1 MRYSED
7 KKLDY
12 LINLALLDCGD
23 KDYEMFMSIDE
34 TKVVVDENLNKKVFR
49 LIRRKE
55 REQKA
60 IKVRRVAV
68 MAAIITM
75 LIMSVC
81 FVTIMAIE
89 PIRNAIWNTIIE
101 WHDDYISV
109 KYEPE
114 TEQNQA
120 TEPEEQPSTEKPTDE
135 IIIIPPTT
143 IEEVRKP
150 TYTIEGAQEISFSNS
165 TMAVSEYYVGEDLA
179 YMFTQYLLKE
189 SEKYFDSESAQVTSI
204 DVNGHTGTLLTYS
217 EKTEMSLIWNDGE
230 YVYVLLSYA
239 LGREEIIN
247 IAKSVP

>member
-7 KKLDY
+7 KKFDY

-34 TKVVVDENLNKKVFR
+34 TSVVVDENLNKKVFR

-68 MAAIITM
+68 MVAIITM

-150 TYTIEGAQEISFSNS
+150 TYTIEGAQEVSFSNS
-165 TMAVSEYYVGEDLA
+165 TVAVSEYYVGEDLA
-179 YMFTQYLLKE
+179 YIFTQYLLKE

-204 DVNGHTGTLLTYS
+204 DINGHTGTLLTYS
-217 EKTEMSLIWNDGE
+217 EKTEKSLIWNDGE
-230 YVYVLLSYA
+230 YVYVMLSYA
-239 LGREEIIN
+239 LSREEMIN